1 MGTDESRTKIRSYIW
16 GMSVMKNPPSL
27 WITINPTDTHDPI
40 AQVFTG
46 AEIDLDCFQHLAG
59 PDSHTRSVRIA
70 EDPYA
75 AAKFFRFIITAILE
89 ELFGIRSNHNI
100 DTLASSVLLKPI

>member
-1 MGTDESRTKIRSYIW
+1 
-16 GMSVMKNPPSL
+16 MSVMKNPPSL